1 MQCGLLSIALIVV
14 LVVASRALQRPLQL
28 HQTTNTTRDCR
39 VCSKPRLSLVQL
51 QSKRHFDFFI
61 VYSFLHRKVTPT
73 LLLSTK
79 RSLFQVMKPNPCT
92 RDIEYFTQSN
102 PLMNNQLSE

>member
-1 MQCGLLSIALIVV
+1 
-14 LVVASRALQRPLQL
+14 
-28 HQTTNTTRDCR
+28 
-39 VCSKPRLSLVQL
+39 
-51 QSKRHFDFFI
+51 
-61 VYSFLHRKVTPT
+61 VTPT